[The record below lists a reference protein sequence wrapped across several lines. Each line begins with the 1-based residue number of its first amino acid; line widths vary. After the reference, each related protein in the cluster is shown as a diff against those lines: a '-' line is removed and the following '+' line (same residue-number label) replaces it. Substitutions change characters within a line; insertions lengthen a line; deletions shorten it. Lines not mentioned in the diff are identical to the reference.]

1 MGIERKMFRDAFLP
15 TEVVELRQPCF
26 TFGQI
31 FQPGR
36 YRAADLPDLAFEM
49 GLVDHLPQGI
59 APRGDQET
67 LPNPDPKP

>member
-26 TFGQI
+26 TFEQI

-36 YRAADLPDLAFEM
+36 YRASDLPDLAFEM
-49 GLVDHLPQGI
+49 GLVDHLPQDVSEVD
-59 APRGDQET
+59 DQTQEA
-67 LPNPDPKP
+67 DPS